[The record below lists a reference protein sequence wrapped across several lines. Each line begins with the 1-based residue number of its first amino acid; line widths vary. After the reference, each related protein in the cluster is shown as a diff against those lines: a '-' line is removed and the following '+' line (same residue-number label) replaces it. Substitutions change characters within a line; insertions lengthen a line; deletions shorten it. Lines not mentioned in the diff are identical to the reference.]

1 MKQRLFC
8 LIFLLF
14 LSATLVRAQ
23 DSLKSREIIYKV
35 HVKDDKGLISVGYM
49 ANLNDSV
56 LFLSDSPLRF
66 SFKNANSPDLYK
78 FDYSLIQQ
86 IQIKRK
92 GNLVKVAV
100 VGALAGLISAGI
112 GYAVYEIYV
121 PKITDQQ
128 STNYTKAGFITFG
141 VSGIVIGGAIGAG
154 FGLLL
159 HKTYNIRGK
168 KENMKRMKMDFSL

>member
-8 LIFLLF
+8 LLFLLI
-14 LSATLVRAQ
+14 LSATWLKAQ

-35 HVKDDKGLISVGYM
+35 HVKDYKGHISVGYM
-49 ANLNDSV
+49 ASLNDSV

-66 SFKNANSPDLYK
+66 SLKNANNPYLYK

-92 GNLVKVAV
+92 GNLVKGAAL
-100 VGALAGLISAGI
+100 GALAGLISAGI

-128 STNYTKAGFITFG
+128 SINYTKAGFITFG
-141 VSGIVIGGAIGAG
+141 VSGVVIGGAIGAG
-154 FGLLL
+154 LGLLL

-168 KENMKRMKMDFSL
+168 KENMKRMKMDFSF